1 MDKNLEKV
9 LTNIGKALNN
19 SDILWSV
26 GASLLLNRYG
36 LADNPTDI
44 DITVSVS
51 DINKIDLILSAMGQ
65 KQPESTSD
73 IYLTD
78 FFYEYVI
85 DGINVDVMAGL
96 KIRSGSAVFTYK
108 FDEESVPHS
117 FIINN
122 VNIPF
127 SSLEEWSILYKLMP
141 QREAKVKLINSY
153 LDKNGIQYPHLLNRM
168 ETQINTLHKSVNI

>member
-1 MDKNLEKV
+1 MDKKLENV
-9 LTNIGKALNN
+9 LTKISKALNN

-51 DINKIDLILSAMGQ
+51 DIHKIDKILSSMGQ

-78 FFYEYVI
+78 YFYEYVI

-96 KIRSGSAVFTYK
+96 KIRSGNSVFTYK
-108 FDEESVPHS
+108 FDKESVPHS
-117 FIINN
+117 FEIDN
-122 VNIPF
+122 VKIPF
-127 SSLEEWSILYKLMP
+127 STLEEWSVLYSLMP
-141 QREAKVKLINSY
+141 QREAKVRLINSY
-153 LDKNGIQYPHLLNRM
+153 FDKYGIQYPHLLERITN
-168 ETQINTLHKSVNI
+168 QIQSPLKT